1 MAAFPPSDLTTWSWK
16 TARTK
21 SIEEPQR
28 YSWRGSDITDSHLGH
43 WQIHWTSWECP
54 RQVDL
59 SGFISHQGRR
69 NVLSQLSLAY
79 SYTIATSALQRVG
92 VLCWAMAG
100 AKDQTRAARVCVRLF
115 LADASKGTHLLQ
127 QHATPMSL
135 FHWYRR
141 TGIMTGNVEASC
153 SATACQQVW
162 FGHGSFHTSNIFT
175 LHSCLPFKAYK
186 AVSSGPA
193 RNKAILGFV
202 LLERKCFW

>member
-1 MAAFPPSDLTTWSWK
+1 
-16 TARTK
+16 
-21 SIEEPQR
+21 
-28 YSWRGSDITDSHLGH
+28 
-43 WQIHWTSWECP
+43 
-54 RQVDL
+54 
-59 SGFISHQGRR
+59 
-69 NVLSQLSLAY
+69 
-79 SYTIATSALQRVG
+79 
-92 VLCWAMAG
+92 MAG

-127 QHATPMSL
+127 HHATPMSL

-162 FGHGSFHTSNIFT
+162 FGHGSFRTSNIFT

-193 RNKAILGFV
+193 RNKAILV
-202 LLERKCFW
+202 LCCWKEDVFDSKQHQTTNQVESNICRQISCSYKLTPLCFPFPEEVKLEPNCQCNILTFRNLQKFASRSWKSQVHIEENCV